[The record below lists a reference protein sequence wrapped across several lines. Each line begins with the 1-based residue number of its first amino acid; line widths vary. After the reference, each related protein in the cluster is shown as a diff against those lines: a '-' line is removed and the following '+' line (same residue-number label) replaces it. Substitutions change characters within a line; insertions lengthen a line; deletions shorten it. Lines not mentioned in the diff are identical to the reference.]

1 MEITNS
7 HMHTFTNVHVPD
19 RYVPRIVGRL
29 LQVAWFRDAL
39 LTLVRLLDRG
49 RRTRVARYAR
59 ILEVSYDRSQEAV
72 FLVARGFYPRG
83 TRFVVLP
90 MEMTFLGAGKVKEP
104 LADQHAALAKLAK
117 DYPGIAIPFAAVDPR
132 REGVVEETKR
142 LLENDGFRGIKLY
155 PPTGYHPDDPRLRE
169 LYAYA
174 AERGI
179 PVMTHCSRPAHV
191 QYRGEPTED
200 MRKDPVTG
208 ERLDLDRLG
217 LLTLFTDPDSYVPI
231 LERHRGLKVCLAHFG
246 GEAEWE
252 KYLRQQWQPET
263 ANGHKSWLAKIVDL
277 IRSRKYE
284 NLYTDISYTLFVDD
298 DYVHLLNVLLADQRI
313 ADRVLFGSDF
323 YVVENAKL
331 DERRIAVRLRSV
343 LGEKLFDQIARV
355 NPARFLG

>member
-1 MEITNS
+1 
-7 HMHTFTNVHVPD
+7 MHTFTNVHAPD

-29 LQVAWFRDAL
+29 LKIAWFREGLLAL
-39 LTLVRLLDRG
+39 VGLFERG
-49 RRTRVARYAR
+49 RRTRIARYAR
-59 ILEVSYDRSQEAV
+59 ILEVSYNRSQEAV
-72 FLVARGFYPRG
+72 FLIARSFYPRG

-90 MEMTFLGAGKVKEP
+90 MEMAFMGAGKVEEP
-104 LADQHAALAKLAK
+104 LSAQHAALAKLAR
-117 DYPGIAIPFAAVDPR
+117 DYPGVVIPFAAVDPR
-132 REGVVEETKR
+132 RPGVVEETKR
-142 LLENDGFRGIKLY
+142 LLEHDGFRGIKLY

-169 LYAYA
+169 LYDYA

-191 QYRGEPTED
+191 QYRGELTEE

-208 ERLDLDRLG
+208 GRLDLDRLG

-231 LERHRGLKVCLAHFG
+231 LERHRGLKVCLGHFG

-252 KYLRQQWQPET
+252 KYLRQPWQPET

-277 IRSRKYE
+277 IRSGKYE
-284 NLYTDISYTLFVDD
+284 NLYADISYTLFVDD
-298 DYVHLLNVLLADQRI
+298 DYVHLLKVLLADERM

-331 DERRIAVRLRSV
+331 EERRIAVRIRSV
-343 LGEKLFDQIARV
+343 LGEELFDKIARE